1 LWRGFF
7 CVRQSSY
14 PYIFIIF
21 ADMKARS
28 FVITIVSGLAL
39 LTACHTPTREARQ
52 MMAQAKALSDT
63 APDSAVKLID
73 SVLRMEYHFSEQQ
86 RMDLALLQG
95 ELVFRDASIDEEV
108 LPEDVSTSPELER
121 AGAYFA
127 KRKEYTK
134 AAHASLYNGY
144 VQQAYGER
152 ENAMRSYKDAEHY
165 GVIVGDSL
173 TMARAEC
180 KMGRML
186 FDDYMEKEALCQFQ
200 SAERNAGDNLNEL
213 SLIRNMAAASC
224 LVLGLYDSADYYL
237 KQSLVD
243 AERCLSRNAKRKALN
258 NYAVYHR
265 ILGEF
270 DESIGCLHRMFNEV
284 DSTLLP
290 IVYLNLGRTYVSL
303 ANLDSAYYYY
313 QQLERTLSDFWIKP
327 ETKASAYQ
335 ALSEFAESQKNDSN
349 ALKYR
354 KLYEKFIGVVRDQT
368 AQKTVYRIQ
377 QRYDYE
383 ALQNAMSLRVIRRQR
398 IILVLSVVLLLFVV
412 ALAYLQI
419 RLAKNLKREADIK
432 ASLLRFAQA
441 NNELSAKSEEYDKQ
455 RHELEQK
462 LSKARL
468 KEQRIMQKMAVYL
481 GSKEDAASLDSLK
494 YSLMGNQ
501 EYWDA
506 MLKLF
511 DMQFPGT
518 RKKLKQQHPELT
530 EKEQKVLLL
539 SYLDTSRED
548 AAILLDTSVHMVDKL
563 RNSVRKKMLKDTF

>member
-1 LWRGFF
+1 
-7 CVRQSSY
+7 
-14 PYIFIIF
+14 
-21 ADMKARS
+21 MKARS

-134 AAHASLYNGY
+134 AAHASLYSGY

-152 ENAMRSYKDAEHY
+152 EKAMRSYKEAEHY
-165 GVIVGDSL
+165 GVIMGDSL

-237 KQSLVD
+237 KQSLAD

-284 DSTLLP
+284 DSTQLP
-290 IVYLNLGRTYVSL
+290 IVYLNLGKTYVSL
-303 ANLDSAYYYY
+303 ANSDSACYYY
-313 QQLERTLSDFWIKP
+313 QQLEKSLSDSWIKP

-335 ALSEFAESQKNDSN
+335 ALSEFAESQKNDSD

-354 KLYEKFIGVVRDQT
+354 KLYERFIGVVRDQT
-368 AQKTVYRIQ
+368 AQRTVYGIQ

-383 ALQNAMSLRVIRRQR
+383 ALQNAMNLRVIRRQR
-398 IILVLSVVLLLFVV
+398 IILILSVVLLLFLV
-412 ALAYLQI
+412 ALTYLQI
-419 RLAKNLKREADIK
+419 RLARNQKREADIK

-468 KEQRIMQKMAVYL
+468 KEQKIMQKMAVYL

-518 RKKLKQQHPELT
+518 RKKLVQQHPELT

-563 RNSVRKKMLKDTF
+563 RNSVRKKMSKDAF

>member
-1 LWRGFF
+1 
-7 CVRQSSY
+7 
-14 PYIFIIF
+14 
-21 ADMKARS
+21 M
-28 FVITIVSGLAL
+28 
-39 LTACHTPTREARQ
+39 
-52 MMAQAKALSDT
+52 
-63 APDSAVKLID
+63 
-73 SVLRMEYHFSEQQ
+73 
-86 RMDLALLQG
+86 
-95 ELVFRDASIDEEV
+95 
-108 LPEDVSTSPELER
+108 
-121 AGAYFA
+121 
-127 KRKEYTK
+127 
-134 AAHASLYNGY
+134 
-144 VQQAYGER
+144 
-152 ENAMRSYKDAEHY
+152 
-165 GVIVGDSL
+165 
-173 TMARAEC
+173 
-180 KMGRML
+180 
-186 FDDYMEKEALCQFQ
+186 
-200 SAERNAGDNLNEL
+200 
-213 SLIRNMAAASC
+213 
-224 LVLGLYDSADYYL
+224 
-237 KQSLVD
+237 
-243 AERCLSRNAKRKALN
+243 
-258 NYAVYHR
+258 
-265 ILGEF
+265 
-270 DESIGCLHRMFNEV
+270 
-284 DSTLLP
+284 
-290 IVYLNLGRTYVSL
+290 
-303 ANLDSAYYYY
+303 
-313 QQLERTLSDFWIKP
+313 
-327 ETKASAYQ
+327 
-335 ALSEFAESQKNDSN
+335 
-349 ALKYR
+349 KYR

-501 EYWDA
+501 EYWGA

-563 RNSVRKKMLKDTF
+563 RNNVRKKMSKDTF

>member
-1 LWRGFF
+1 
-7 CVRQSSY
+7 
-14 PYIFIIF
+14 
-21 ADMKARS
+21 MKR
-28 FVITIVSGLAL
+28 FGCIGMLVL
-39 LTACHTPTREARQ
+39 LLMAACHTPTREGRQ

-73 SVLRMEYHFSEQQ
+73 SALRMGKRFSEQQ

-108 LPEDVSTSPELER
+108 LPEGVSTSPELER

-134 AAHASLYNGY
+134 AAHASLYSGY

-237 KQSLVD
+237 KQSLAD

-290 IVYLNLGRTYVSL
+290 IVYLNLGKTYVSL

-335 ALSEFAESQKNDSN
+335 ALSEFAESQKNDSD

-563 RNSVRKKMLKDTF
+563 RNSVKKKMSKDTF

>member
-1 LWRGFF
+1 MWRGFF

-455 RHELEQK
+455 RHELKQK

>member
-1 LWRGFF
+1 
-7 CVRQSSY
+7 
-14 PYIFIIF
+14 
-21 ADMKARS
+21 MKARS

-108 LPEDVSTSPELER
+108 PPEDVSTSPELER

-134 AAHASLYNGY
+134 AAHASLYSGY

-152 ENAMRSYKDAEHY
+152 EKAMRSYKDAEHY

>member
-1 LWRGFF
+1 
-7 CVRQSSY
+7 
-14 PYIFIIF
+14 
-21 ADMKARS
+21 MKARS

>member
-1 LWRGFF
+1 MWRGFF

>member
-1 LWRGFF
+1 
-7 CVRQSSY
+7 
-14 PYIFIIF
+14 
-21 ADMKARS
+21 MKR
-28 FVITIVSGLAL
+28 FGCIGMLVL
-39 LTACHTPTREARQ
+39 LLMAACHTPTREGRQ

-73 SVLRMEYHFSEQQ
+73 SALRMGKRFSEQQ

-108 LPEDVSTSPELER
+108 LPEGVSTSPELER

-134 AAHASLYNGY
+134 AAHASLYSGY

-152 ENAMRSYKDAEHY
+152 EKAMRSYKDAEHY

-200 SAERNAGDNLNEL
+200 SAEKNAGDNLNEL

-237 KQSLVD
+237 KQSLAD

-335 ALSEFAESQKNDSN
+335 ALSEFAESQKNDSD

-383 ALQNAMSLRVIRRQR
+383 AEKNILNRKIIHRQRVIT
-398 IILVLSVVLLLFVV
+398 IISVLLFISSLVI
-412 ALAYLQI
+412 LAFQYRNKKLLKEEEEMKRQIDRMKQELRQSIKPTVLADEVDMRLQI
-419 RLAKNLKREADIK
+419 IISAIQTMKHSNDPKREWRPLVNKIMNGKENAFEAAQAVIEMAYPGLYATIIAQHSDLNETEAKICLLSCSSLSNAEIAELLGLKLNTVNQGRSTLRKKLNLKPE
-432 ASLLRFAQA
+432 
-441 NNELSAKSEEYDKQ
+441 
-455 RHELEQK
+455 
-462 LSKARL
+462 RL
-468 KEQRIMQKMAVYL
+468 KEQL
-481 GSKEDAASLDSLK
+481 HH
-494 YSLMGNQ
+494 
-501 EYWDA
+501 
-506 MLKLF
+506 KLF
-511 DMQFPGT
+511 S
-518 RKKLKQQHPELT
+518 KKE
-530 EKEQKVLLL
+530 E
-539 SYLDTSRED
+539 
-548 AAILLDTSVHMVDKL
+548 A
-563 RNSVRKKMLKDTF
+563 